1 MGDPLGKGPVVGGKQ
16 EKNNIMV
23 RKITNKTAYNS
34 VMQRVDALMK
44 KGDGK
49 ITEKESSEIRKLA
62 LAAQAYEKTIY
73 IIPAPST
80 LEGMIELRMYELRL
94 KQHELANKLGVSTT
108 KLSLVLNGKQ
118 KPDLSFIKAVH
129 IKLNI
134 DADFILQHI

>member
-1 MGDPLGKGPVVGGKQ
+1 
-16 EKNNIMV
+16 MV
-23 RKITNKTAYNS
+23 KKIKTKAEYNS
-34 VMQRVDALMK
+34 LMQRVDALMK
-44 KGDGK
+44 KGENK

-73 IIPAPST
+73 TIPAPST
-80 LEGMIELRMYELRL
+80 LEGMIELRMYEMKL
-94 KQHELANKLGVSTT
+94 KQHELAKRLGVSNT

-129 IKLNI
+129 TKLNV